1 VWEGAG
7 DWYREKNHHGG
18 ILSTFQ
24 ANWYDMQV
32 KTVQHGLGERGP
44 RSRMTGELVC
54 GPETLSDDELNGFR
68 CDFGEE
74 IFRHPF
80 DDDYH
85 RAHSADYSR
94 INVPLLSC
102 GNWGGNGLHLRGNV
116 EGFVNAAS
124 SEKWLEMHGDRHWTL
139 FYTDYGIA
147 LQKRFFGHFLKGE
160 DTGWAQQP
168 KVTLQVRHPGEKF
181 VERHEHEWP
190 LARTQWTDFYLDLAG
205 GTLQRDPPGNT
216 ATADFDALGDGL
228 TFLTPPLEEETEIT
242 GPSVAKLKVSSSTSD
257 ADIFLVFRVFAPE
270 GEEVVFHGA
279 LDPHTPVGQGWL
291 RASHRKLDPAKSLPY
306 RPYRSHDDQQ
316 SLTPGAPVGL
326 DVEIWPTCI
335 VIPAG
340 YRIGLTVR
348 GKDYV
353 YPGESGGRLSN
364 MKNEFTGCGPFLH
377 DDPRDRPESIFGG
390 TTRLHAAPG
399 EENLVTL
406 PIIPRAG

>member
-1 VWEGAG
+1 
-7 DWYREKNHHGG
+7 
-18 ILSTFQ
+18 
-24 ANWYDMQV
+24 
-32 KTVQHGLGERGP
+32 
-44 RSRMTGELVC
+44 MTGELVC

-316 SLTPGAPVGL
+316 PLTPGAPVGL
-326 DVEIWPTCI
+326 DVEI
-335 VIPAG
+335 
-340 YRIGLTVR
+340 
-348 GKDYV
+348 
-353 YPGESGGRLSN
+353 
-364 MKNEFTGCGPFLH
+364 
-377 DDPRDRPESIFGG
+377 
-390 TTRLHAAPG
+390 
-399 EENLVTL
+399 
-406 PIIPRAG
+406 